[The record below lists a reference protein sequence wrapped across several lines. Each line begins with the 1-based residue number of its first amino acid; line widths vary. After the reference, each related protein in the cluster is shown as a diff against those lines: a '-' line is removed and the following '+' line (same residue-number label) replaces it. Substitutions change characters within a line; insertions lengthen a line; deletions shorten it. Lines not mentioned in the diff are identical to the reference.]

1 MTFVRSNVG
10 LNDLDPYEITVTS
23 TDQILNG
30 YKDYNSNGDLIT
42 GSNLG
47 YDAGVTQGHTDRDT
61 GVTVSAGSQVLSGY
75 KARTFNGTLVE
86 GTDAG
91 YNAGVT
97 QGHADRDTG
106 VTVTNR
112 NHIMNGYKA
121 RNGNGTLLTGTDL
134 GYNAGLN
141 QGHMDMSAGV
151 TITDS
156 SHIVSGYIGRTT
168 GGTLVTGTAP
178 VATKTATATLGYI
191 PYKRTTTLTV
201 SGVTTILGITSINLN
216 DPWRQIGSNANY
228 TFSGN
233 VITIENVNP
242 RYDDRTTEGYIKFNV
257 IGY

>member
-1 MTFVRSNVG
+1 MAFIQSNMGGG
-10 LNDLDPYEITVTS
+10 LSPDDITITS
-23 TDQILNG
+23 PDQILNG

-42 GSNLG
+42 GTNLG

-61 GVTVSAGSQVLSGY
+61 GVTVANASQVISGY

-91 YNAGVT
+91 YSAGVT
-97 QGHADRDTG
+97 QGHTDRDSG
-106 VTVTNR
+106 VTVTNP
-112 NHIMNGYKA
+112 NHIINGYKA
-121 RNGNGTLLTGTDL
+121 RNGSGTLLTGTDK

-151 TITDS
+151 TITDA
-156 SHIVSGYIGRTT
+156 SHIVSGYKGRTS

-178 VATKTATATLGYI
+178 VATKTASATLEYI
-191 PYKRTTTLTV
+191 PYRRTTTLTV
-201 SGVTTILGITSINLN
+201 SGVTTILGITSINLF
-216 DPWRQIGSNANY
+216 DPWRQIGSQANY

-233 VITIENVNP
+233 VITIENVTP

>member
-30 YKDYNSNGDLIT
+30 YKDYDSNGDLIT
-42 GSNLG
+42 GTNLG
-47 YDAGVTQGHTDRDT
+47 YDAGVIQGHTDRDT
-61 GVTVSAGSQVLSGY
+61 GVTVANASQVISGY

-91 YNAGVT
+91 YSAGVT
-97 QGHADRDTG
+97 QGHTDRDSG
-106 VTVTNR
+106 VTVTNP
-112 NHIMNGYKA
+112 NHIINGYKA
-121 RNGNGTLLTGTDL
+121 RNGSGTLLTGTDK
-134 GYNAGLN
+134 GYTAGLN

-151 TITDS
+151 TITDA
-156 SHIVSGYIGRTT
+156 SHIVSGYKGRTS

-178 VATKTATATLGYI
+178 VATKTASATLEYI
-191 PYKRTTTLTV
+191 PYRRTTTLTV
-201 SGVTTILGITSINLN
+201 SGVTTILGITSINLF
-216 DPWRQIGSNANY
+216 DPWRQIGSQANY

-233 VITIENVNP
+233 VITIENVSP
-242 RYDDRTTEGYIKFNV
+242 RFDDRTTEGYIKFNV